1 VIESLDFNIPPNAT
15 TEGLPAHSRASR
27 RTVTRFGT
35 SLRIRHYMT
44 SQLLCAVLVST
55 LIAFSAARAD
65 GSPLSRARTRA
76 GYALAYD
83 LQFADCYKTLAEA
96 ITADPLDPAPRRAI
110 AAVTWI
116 EILFTQ
122 GVATFE
128 AFTGE
133 ISKGDVIRPTTP
145 PLLVERFHRMIG
157 EARRLAEQQL
167 THADD
172 ADTHYQ
178 VGATAA
184 LSALYSATVEGRTLG
199 ALTQGRRAV
208 SAMGRARERDGGK
221 RETALILG
229 MSQYTI
235 STMSWPVRT
244 LARLSGLTGDRET
257 GLALLKEAAIQGT
270 ETETDALLLLM
281 IVDNREGRPTDAL
294 PRLAYLQRLHPRNR
308 LLALN
313 HAATALA
320 AGQPHEA
327 EQALSPGIAGHDWDA
342 GPAVLGEIALW
353 FAQRGTAR
361 ARLRRDSEAAIDLQ
375 RGLLAEPRDWVRGR
389 IHSQLGDLALTAGK
403 RSQARQEFETA
414 LDFSERGGDRMAAKE
429 ARQKLSAV
437 KR

>member
-1 VIESLDFNIPPNAT
+1 MAIRAVII
-15 TEGLPAHSRASR
+15 
-27 RTVTRFGT
+27 
-35 SLRIRHYMT
+35 
-44 SQLLCAVLVST
+44 CT
-55 LIAFSAARAD
+55 LIGFSAVRAD

-76 GYALAYD
+76 GYALAYE
-83 LQFADCYKTLAEA
+83 LQFPDCYNALAEA
-96 ITADPLDPAPRRAI
+96 IAADPGDPAPRRAV

-145 PLLVERFHRMIG
+145 PFLVERFHRMIG

-167 THADD
+167 TQSGD
-172 ADTHYQ
+172 ADSHYQ
-178 VGATAA
+178 IGATAA
-184 LSALYSATVEGRTLG
+184 LSALFSATVEGRTLG
-199 ALTQGRRAV
+199 ALSQGRRAV
-208 SAMGRARERDGGK
+208 SAMERARERDPGK

-244 LARLSGLTGDRET
+244 LARVSGLSGDRET
-257 GLALLKEAAIQGT
+257 GLALLREAATPGT
-270 ETETDALLLLM
+270 ETESDALLLLM
-281 IVDNREGRPTDAL
+281 IVDNREGRPIDAL

-308 LLALN
+308 LLWLN

-320 AGQPHEA
+320 ASQPHEA
-327 EQALSPGIAGHDWDA
+327 EQALSTGIARHDWDA
-342 GPAVLGEIALW
+342 GPTVLGEVALW

-361 ARLRRDSEAAIDLQ
+361 ARLRRDEDAVIDLQ
-375 RGLLAEPRDWVRGR
+375 RGLQADPRDWVRGR

-403 RSQARQEFETA
+403 RTEARQEFEMA
-414 LDFSERGGDRMAAKE
+414 LDFSERGGDRIAVKE
-429 ARQKLSAV
+429 VRQKLRAPA
-437 KR
+437 KNWR